1 MAAGRS
7 DAEYQRVHHFIADA
21 PWDSRELW
29 KRLRA
34 RIPERG
40 GVVVVDDTGFHKQG
54 SRSVG
59 VARQYCPPLGKV
71 ANCQVAVTSILRTS
85 KSTWPLAMD
94 LYMPKDWIDDEIR
107 RDTAFVP
114 RSVIAKKKWE
124 LALAQIA
131 RAKREGFGIEGV
143 AADAGYGDIDEFR
156 DGIAKLGLRF
166 VVRVI
171 GRHVIFR
178 ERPRVIRA
186 LKGRGFVLA
195 KGSAQP
201 TTMKKLAESLPD
213 SEFRRLTWG
222 KGSKGPLQIRVTA
235 VRVRL
240 GGDWQLGRATKE
252 CWLLIRRKRD
262 GSHKLYVSNL
272 QRNASLLELVR
283 IAYSRW
289 AVEQNYQQLKDDLGF
304 DHFEGRS
311 WPGWN
316 HHAVLTAMAFVFLAV
331 ERRRSRKAPLP
342 TIPTVR
348 RALSRLALAMT
359 VVEDRDLTDLV
370 ISLRRDPPPF

>member
-1 MAAGRS
+1 MASGRS

-34 RIPERG
+34 RIPERS
-40 GVVVVDDTGFHKQG
+40 GVVVIDDTGFHKQG
-54 SRSVG
+54 NRSVG

-71 ANCQVAVTSILRTS
+71 ANCQVAVTSILRTT

-94 LYMPKDWIDDEIR
+94 LYMPGEWIDDETR
-107 RDTAFVP
+107 RDAAFVP
-114 RSVIAKKKWE
+114 SSIVAKRKWE

-131 RAKREGFGIEGV
+131 RTKREGFEIQGV
-143 AADAGYGDIDEFR
+143 AADAGYGDIGEFR

-166 VVRVI
+166 VVRVG
-171 GRHVIFR
+171 GRQVVFR
-178 ERPRVIRA
+178 ERPRLTRSPDRRRFI
-186 LKGRGFVLA
+186 LA

-201 TTMKKLAESLPD
+201 ITMKRLAESLSD

-222 KGSKGPLQIRVTA
+222 KGSKGPLQIRVA
-235 VRVRL
+235 ALRVRL
-240 GGDWQLGRATKE
+240 GSDWREGTPTKE

-272 QRNASLLELVR
+272 RADASLLELVR

-316 HHAVLTAMAFVFLAV
+316 HHAVLTAMAFIFLAL
-331 ERRRSRKAPLP
+331 ERRRSRKTPLP
-342 TIPTVR
+342 TIPAVR
-348 RALSRLALAMT
+348 RVLSRLALAMT
-359 VVEDRDLTDLV
+359 VVEDRELGDLV